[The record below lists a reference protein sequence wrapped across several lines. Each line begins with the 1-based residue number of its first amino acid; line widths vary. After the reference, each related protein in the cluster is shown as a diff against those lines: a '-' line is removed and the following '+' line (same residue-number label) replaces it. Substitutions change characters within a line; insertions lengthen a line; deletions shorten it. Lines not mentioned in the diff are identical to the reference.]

1 MRMSFQEQAKDAIR
15 ASGGRITNQ
24 REILLDLLAGIEAD
38 IDADALHQ
46 RASAID
52 PNISVPT
59 VYRTLHT
66 LEEAQVI
73 ASRYA
78 SQDHERKLYHRNENG
93 QTSHFSFTCRRCG
106 RRTSYQTDL
115 IQQLKQEVE
124 TRFTAEVST
133 ICMCASGLCAECC
146 EEEERA

>member
-1 MRMSFQEQAKDAIR
+1 MSFQEEAKDAIR
-15 ASGGRITNQ
+15 ASGGRITTQ
-24 REILLDLLAGIEAD
+24 REILLDLLAGIDGD

-66 LEEAQVI
+66 LEDAQI
-73 ASRYA
+73 IISRYA

-93 QTSHFSFTCRRCG
+93 SPSHLTFTCSRCG
-106 RRTSYQTDL
+106 RRTSFQSSL
-115 IQQLKQEVE
+115 IQQLKQDVE
-124 TRFTAEVST
+124 TQFAAELST
-133 ICMCASGLCAECC
+133 LCLCASGLCAECR
-146 EEEERA
+146 EEEEQS